1 MDAPA
6 QDVDVVE
13 VPDALRFEARG
24 TEGELLGIA
33 EYQAMGTVVA
43 FTHTEVPP
51 EHGGRGIASRLI
63 GDAMDLVRASDRQV
77 IPYCP
82 YVRSWLTRH
91 PDYLDLV
98 VDPKTRATTRPSAT

>member
-1 MDAPA
+1 MAA
-6 QDVDVVE
+6 ADVLVEGMNVVE

-24 TEGELLGIA
+24 TDGTLLGVA
-33 EYQAMGTVVA
+33 EYQPMGTVVA
-43 FTHTEVPP
+43 FTHTEVPQ
-51 EHGGRGIASRLI
+51 EYSGRGIASKLV
-63 GDAMDLVRASDRQV
+63 GEAMDLVRASDRQV

-98 VDPKTRATTRPSAT
+98 VRPKRRS